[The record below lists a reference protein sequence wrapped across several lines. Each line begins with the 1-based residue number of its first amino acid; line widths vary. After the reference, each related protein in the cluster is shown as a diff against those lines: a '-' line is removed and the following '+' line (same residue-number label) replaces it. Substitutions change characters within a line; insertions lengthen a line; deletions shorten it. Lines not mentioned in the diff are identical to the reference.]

1 MAMTPVTKSCGLWPN
16 ADTTDGRET
25 DIFARIG
32 GEEFV
37 ALLPET
43 DLEQARFI
51 ADKLRTALEQQTF
64 LHTWRKCQPIPF
76 TVSIG
81 VATRAPGE
89 VEVGGVLKRA
99 DQALYKAKEGGRNH
113 VACGLAL
120 TWWARAA
127 SSSSLRVSRDCMRG
141 GINRFLEL
149 LYSRY

>member
-51 ADKLRTALEQQTF
+51 AEKLRTALEQQTF
-64 LHTWRKCQPIPF
+64 VHTWRTGQPIPF

-81 VATRAPGE
+81 VATHAPGE

-99 DQALYKAKEGGRNH
+99 DQALYKAKEGGRNR
-113 VACGLAL
+113 VECG
-120 TWWARAA
+120 
-127 SSSSLRVSRDCMRG
+127 
-141 GINRFLEL
+141 
-149 LYSRY
+149 